1 MANSTVNRSERDR
14 RRQQQ
19 VKKKPLP
26 LLTRRIAAWA
36 VEVSLIGLTG
46 LVPYCLGIAA
56 KSDPTGEQVTLNPVV
71 TVTTDAIAKTL
82 ALPVGETNSKLV
94 TPLTNVFWTTAVV
107 APLLLT
113 GWQLYLLSKTGS
125 TLPKRWFRVRVVTEG
140 GTVPGL
146 SRIVLREGIGSW
158 GLPLA
163 IAYILWRST
172 AFPHLGIL
180 AGLSCLMV
188 LAEGITARFH
198 RQRRCWHDLIAG
210 TYIVDAHRTFKPLPA
225 KVKTTVVQPIRQNQ
239 AYPKTPR
246 NGMVISPS
254 RVSTTQRRMWW
265 KWMRRN
271 PTLTLLL
278 VSLASLATVLGT
290 LVATQIYIQTQKNQ
304 RQLVQSKSQQFLSL
318 IKQLS
323 ADSASLDDRQ
333 KAILA
338 LGTIDDPQVLK
349 LLVELLGQETAESG
363 GVFRDGVPPSPPQLF
378 KTKANLVKTVQ
389 QALVSSGPQAL
400 PYLHRLN
407 QLLSNEIAA
416 GRYTDKPTVLAIRTS
431 QLQATQQAIAKI
443 LQVYSGKLSL
453 MDLSRVNLDSTTNPA
468 TFNLVLERVNLAGIV
483 LKGANLNAASLP
495 GSIWRAS
502 GEDGYWDTS
511 DDAIANLSNA
521 QIKAAN
527 LSGANL
533 SRVRMNQI
541 NLMRSTLNSANLSD
555 AGLSDANLSS
565 AQLIGANLQDAIL
578 VNASLTG
585 ANLGAANLS
594 YANLY
599 TARLSRVS
607 ALGTKLQSA
616 NLTKSDWQ
624 GADLSGSDLSGT
636 NLSNADLSVTKLS
649 STNFRQAQMQNIN
662 LRNADLRL
670 ADLRGANLA
679 GADLQGAYLF
689 SAKSTA
695 SDQFITAP
703 EEYTESA
710 LINGVD
716 FSKVKN
722 LEAKQI
728 AYICTAGGFHP
739 RCP

>member
-1 MANSTVNRSERDR
+1 MANSTVNRSEDRDR
-14 RRQQQ
+14 RRQPQ
-19 VKKKPLP
+19 VKNKPLP
-26 LLTRRIAAWA
+26 LVTRRIAAWA
-36 VEVSLIGLTG
+36 VEVSLIGLCG
-46 LVPYCLGIAA
+46 LVPYSLGIAA

-94 TPLTNVFWTTAVV
+94 TPLTNVFWSAAVV

-125 TLPKRWFRVRVVTEG
+125 TLPKRWFKVRVVTEG

-146 SRIVLREGIGSW
+146 SRILLREGIGSW
-158 GLPLA
+158 GLPLS

-172 AFPHLGIL
+172 AFPNLGIL
-180 AGLSCLMV
+180 AGLSCLLV
-188 LAEGITARFH
+188 LGEGITARFH

-210 TYIVDAHRTFKPLPA
+210 TYVVDAHRTFKPLPA
-225 KVKTTVVQPIRQNQ
+225 NVKTTVVQPIRQNQ
-239 AYPKTPR
+239 FYPKTQR
-246 NGMVISPS
+246 NGMVISPI
-254 RVSTTQRRMWW
+254 RVSTTQRRRWW
-265 KWMRRN
+265 KWMRQN

-290 LVATQIYIQTQKNQ
+290 LVATQIYIQTQNNQ

-318 IKQLS
+318 IRQLS
-323 ADSASLDDRQ
+323 ANSASLDDRQ

-349 LLVELLGQETAESG
+349 LLVELLGQETKG
-363 GVFRDGVPPSPPQLF
+363 KIVN
-378 KTKANLVKTVQ
+378 TIQ

-416 GRYTDKPTVLAIRTS
+416 GRYTDLPALLATRTS

-443 LQVYSGKLSL
+443 LQVYSGKLPDA
-453 MDLSRVNLDSTTNPA
+453 MDLNRINLDSTTNA
-468 TFNLVLERVNLAGIV
+468 AAFNLVLERVNLAGIQ
-483 LKGANLNAASLP
+483 LKGANLNGASLP
-495 GSIWRAS
+495 GSIWRS
-502 GEDGYWDTS
+502 KGEDGHWDTS
-511 DDAIANLSNA
+511 DDAIADLSEA
-521 QIKAAN
+521 QMKAAN

-533 SRVRMNQI
+533 SRVAMNQI
-541 NLMRSTLNSANLSD
+541 NLMRSTLNSANLSY

-565 AQLIGANLQDAIL
+565 AQMVGANLQNAIL

-594 YANLY
+594 NANLY

-624 GADLSGSDLSGT
+624 GADLSGADLSGT

-689 SAKSTA
+689 SAKSNQ

-703 EEYTESA
+703 EEYSQSA
-710 LINGVD
+710 LVNGVD